1 MASLKEIEL
10 RMLSELVKNSRRSDR
25 ELAKAIGTSQPTA
38 TRIRMK
44 LEKEGYVREYTAI
57 PCFSKIGYAI
67 LAITFVKLDLKLS
80 QTKKEMDAFKQ
91 RHYTEITKVPN
102 AVVLMKRGMGLGY
115 DVVIASLHEDY
126 SSCDQFRD
134 TIREGMNTWVTDID
148 TFLVNIK
155 EDKNSLP
162 FSLSLL
168 ANHILHLPA
177 EDGKTSP
184 ASSTRS

>member
-1 MASLKEIEL
+1 VKELELK
-10 RMLSELVKNSRRSDR
+10 MLSELVKNSRRSDR

-38 TRIRMK
+38 TRLRIK

-57 PCFSKIGYAI
+57 PNFSKIGYSI

-80 QTKKEMDAFKQ
+80 QTKKELEAFKE
-91 RHYTEITKVPN
+91 RHYNEIAKTPN

-115 DVVIASLHEDY
+115 DVSIVSLHEDY
-126 SSCDQFRD
+126 ASCDQFRD
-134 TIREGMNTWVTDID
+134 AVREGMSSWVTDID

-155 EDKNSLP
+155 DEKNSLP

-168 ANHILHLPA
+168 ASHLLRLPC
-177 EDGKTSP
+177 EDKKTK
-184 ASSTRS
+184 